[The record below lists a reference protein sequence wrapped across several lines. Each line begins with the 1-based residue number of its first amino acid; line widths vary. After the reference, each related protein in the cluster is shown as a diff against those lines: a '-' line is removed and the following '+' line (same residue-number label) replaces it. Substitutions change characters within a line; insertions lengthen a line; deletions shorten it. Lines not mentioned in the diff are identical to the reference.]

1 MACTRASSPKRKP
14 ALKYFPF
21 EPKLI
26 LVKHCLRPL
35 RSTLGQNRAYKVLG
49 LARGGTEELALK
61 NPDWPQRSFVCE
73 AGAAAVRKG
82 NPFGMF
88 SVSAKGIS
96 VRCISRPRAVQ

>member
-1 MACTRASSPKRKP
+1 
-14 ALKYFPF
+14 
-21 EPKLI
+21 
-26 LVKHCLRPL
+26 
-35 RSTLGQNRAYKVLG
+35 
-49 LARGGTEELALK
+49 
-61 NPDWPQRSFVCE
+61 VCE